1 MCESDTG
8 DGYWGERSWGN
19 KLAGVNMT
27 RQKAARGG
35 VSPILSVSRRYTEE
49 LGFSREEGE
58 GSLSGQDG
66 GGASLGSGLKTI
78 AW

>member
-1 MCESDTG
+1 
-8 DGYWGERSWGN
+8 
-19 KLAGVNMT
+19 MT
-27 RQKAARGG
+27 RQKAARGGG

-66 GGASLGSGLKTI
+66 GGGKFGFGAKNHCMVNPQI
-78 AW
+78 

>member
-1 MCESDTG
+1 
-8 DGYWGERSWGN
+8 
-19 KLAGVNMT
+19 MT
-27 RQKAARGG
+27 RSKAARGGG